1 MNQLVSETA
10 LPQRLDSGLHALCG
24 IAGYFRIAAD
34 PDLVAS
40 ELALH
45 ARPAEAVDLVRAANR
60 IGLKARIVDNV
71 SADRLATIPA
81 PAILRLQN
89 GTFALF
95 GGRNPAGQ
103 WRIIDPIT
111 RIETALR
118 PETISAESQ
127 PEVILVGR
135 RTGGAGVSP
144 RGFSFRWFMPSIWRY
159 RKPLAN
165 VLVASL
171 FVQVFALA
179 TPMFFQVVVD
189 KVLAHKSNATL
200 IVLVVGVV
208 LVGLFDVVLQYLRAY
223 ALSHTTNR
231 IDVELG
237 QRLFQHLLRLPLSYF
252 ESRPAGQ
259 TVARVR
265 ELESIR
271 QFLTGQGLFSAIDLF
286 FALVFIAVLF
296 VYSWK
301 LTLIVIASIPFYLAI
316 AAALRPPLR
325 DILKDKFNRGA
336 ESQQFL
342 VETVVGI
349 HTVKAAAV
357 EPSCRSSGRKSLPPM
372 FVRRFARHC
381 SPLAARTRFN
391 TSTVSPQRLFCFSVL
406 GRSWTGR

>member
-1 MNQLVSETA
+1 MTRLIRETVS
-10 LPQRLDSGLHALCG
+10 PQKLDSGLHALCG
-24 IAGYFRIAAD
+24 IAAYFRIAAD
-34 PDLVAS
+34 PDLIAS

-45 ARPAEAVDLVRAANR
+45 ARAAEATDIVRAANR

-71 SADRLATIPA
+71 CADRLATIPA

-89 GTFALF
+89 GAFALF

-111 RIETALR
+111 RIETILR
-118 PETISAESQ
+118 PETLSAESQ
-127 PEVILVGR
+127 SEVILVGR
-135 RTGGAGVSP
+135 RIGGPGVSP
-144 RGFSFRWFMPSIWRY
+144 RSFSFRWFMPSIWRY
-159 RKPLAN
+159 RKPLAH

-171 FVQVFALA
+171 FAQVFALT
-179 TPMFFQVVVD
+179 TPVFFQVVVD
-189 KVLAHKSNATL
+189 KVLAHKSNDTL

-237 QRLFQHLLRLPLSYF
+237 QRLFQHLLRLPLTYF

-265 ELESIR
+265 ELENIR

-286 FALVFIAVLF
+286 FASVFIAILF

-301 LTLIVIASIPFYLAI
+301 LTLVVIASIPFYLAI
-316 AAALRPPLR
+316 GPLR
-325 DILKDKFNRGA
+325 CAPRCA
-336 ESQQFL
+336 
-342 VETVVGI
+342 
-349 HTVKAAAV
+349 
-357 EPSCRSSGRKSLPPM
+357 RS
-372 FVRRFARHC
+372 
-381 SPLAARTRFN
+381 
-391 TSTVSPQRLFCFSVL
+391 
-406 GRSWTGR
+406 